1 MMFSESRE
9 VGDVG
14 DMRDMGE
21 GMREIWEIANDVVM
35 GVAEF

>member
-1 MMFSESRE
+1 
-9 VGDVG
+9 
-14 DMRDMGE
+14 MRDMGE